1 MTGATH
7 QHAAALVPLGTW
19 HVDQARSSVGFS
31 NRHMMVATVR
41 GRFTEFVGAIERDER
56 GTRVHGV
63 VKAASFDSANEV
75 PDDRVRGADFLDAE
89 AHPEMR
95 FVSRRVEP
103 AGERAWRIACDLT
116 IAGVTRPV
124 ELQATARR
132 ADDGDGL
139 AFVVRGSLRR
149 SQFGIDPKSLLEAG
163 VSDRVDLTLDIRVL
177 EP

>member
-1 MTGATH
+1 
-7 QHAAALVPLGTW
+7 
-19 HVDQARSSVGFS
+19 
-31 NRHMMVATVR
+31 
-41 GRFTEFVGAIERDER
+41 
-56 GTRVHGV
+56 
-63 VKAASFDSANEV
+63 
-75 PDDRVRGADFLDAE
+75 
-89 AHPEMR
+89 MR

-139 AFVVRGSLRR
+139 AFAVRGSLRR

-163 VSDRVDLTLDIRVL
+163 VSDRVDVTLRHPRAGAL
-177 EP
+177 SAAHHAGPTAPAS